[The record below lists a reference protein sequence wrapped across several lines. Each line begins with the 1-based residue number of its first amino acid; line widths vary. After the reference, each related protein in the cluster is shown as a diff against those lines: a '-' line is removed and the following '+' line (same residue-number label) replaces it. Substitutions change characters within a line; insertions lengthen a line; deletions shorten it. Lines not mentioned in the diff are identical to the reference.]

1 MKSPSIQRR
10 RRGFTLVELLVVI
23 AIIMVLATVAFLF
36 ARQGLAKATATK
48 ALERLRQS
56 GTILLADAQEKNGR
70 FEFAVASD
78 PPDSPYLPYNIVR
91 KNLGIDFSNPLQ
103 SEAQLCDIMHWDN
116 KKLKPT
122 IFVRNCFGVN
132 FTNIAG
138 GPEGTDITWKDEN
151 VTSDTGEIAV
161 RSLMQSNIG
170 RPERYPLLMESSDQ
184 KGNEIFYIR
193 EREGNRVG
201 LRDNGKS
208 LGFFMDGSARPLDRK
223 NLKEL
228 GFGNVF
234 DNTTTPPKGVK
245 L

>member
-1 MKSPSIQRR
+1 MKSPSIQRS

-36 ARQGLAKATATK
+36 ARQGLSKATATK

-56 GTILLADAQEKNGR
+56 GTILLADAQEKNGK
-70 FEFAVASD
+70 FEYAVASD
-78 PPDSPYLPYNIVR
+78 PPDSPFLPYNIVR
-91 KNLGIDFSNPLQ
+91 KELGIDFSNPLQ

-122 IFVRNCFGVN
+122 LYHRNCFGVN
-132 FTNIAG
+132 FTNIVG
-138 GPEGTDITWKDEN
+138 GIEGTDIAWKDDN

-161 RSLMQSNIG
+161 RSLMQSNVG
-170 RPERYPLLMESSDQ
+170 RPERYPLLMESSDP

-201 LRDNGKS
+201 LRDSGKS
-208 LGFFMDGSARPLDRK
+208 MGYFMDGSARPLDRK
-223 NLKEL
+223 NLKDL
-228 GFGNVF
+228 GFSNVF
-234 DNTTTPPKGVK
+234 DNTTMPPKGVK